1 MTETT
6 ESTKFDWAK
15 DIKIEVPLNE
25 FMKMKKKIGKLQ
37 NKIKVLENE
46 VSDERHKK
54 WMKDDELQAK
64 QKAYDA
70 LKADYQKLLGI
81 DSEEGKQE

>member
-1 MTETT
+1 MNE
-6 ESTKFDWAK
+6 EPENKFDWAK
-15 DIKIEVPLNE
+15 DIRIEVPLNE
-25 FMKMKKKIGKLQ
+25 FFKLKKKIGKLK
-37 NKIKVLENE
+37 NKIKELENE
-46 VSDERHKK
+46 VADERHKK
-54 WMKDDELQAK
+54 WQKDDELQEK